1 MHPVPSLL
9 IKNIGEFFTGDL
21 SQPQRLVGSIL
32 IEDGRIAVLD
42 PPASTTADSV
52 IDAGGS
58 AVMPGL
64 VDGHVHPVFGEWTP
78 TQDTIGWIG
87 NYLHGGTTTM
97 ISACELH
104 VPGLDY
110 ENLTPELVTSLAV
123 VTASTTGRVRW
134 SGVKVHAGTVILVP
148 GMTEQ
153 HFDRLAAV
161 KSILAKF
168 IFFPLA
174 AGRDEAL
181 RYQRWCRER
190 GIRTKIH
197 TGGVSR
203 SGVSQICGYDVLS
216 WLQPDIAAHVSG
228 GPIPMS
234 DADMDAV
241 VDNTTF
247 ALEIC
252 SSGNYGSTLR
262 LVRRLADKGQLAR
275 LTVGTDTPGGTGV
288 IPRGML
294 RNLLFLCSV
303 CGLLPG
309 EAIAIATGNTAA
321 AHGLDV
327 GVLAVGPA
335 GRYRNLRAGRG
346 LDRHQRGGRH
356 RARRPAGHRLRDRG
370 RRDHRAGPQPADA
383 ATQPAAVLLMLRRAR
398 GRNEL
403 RLTSRHLGSPAVDSA
418 CAMRHAAPRAQ

>member
-1 MHPVPSLL
+1 MSKLL
-9 IKNIGEFFTGDL
+9 LKNIGEFFTGDL
-21 SQPQRLVGSIL
+21 NNPQAEVGSLL
-32 IEDGRIAVLD
+32 IENGRIAALD
-42 PPASTTADSV
+42 PPASVEAESV
-52 IDAGGS
+52 IDAGGA

-64 VDGHVHPVFGEWTP
+64 VDGHIHPVFGEWTP
-78 TQDTIGWIG
+78 TQDAIGWIG
-87 NYLHGGTTTM
+87 NYVHGGTTSM
-97 ISACELH
+97 VSACELH

-123 VTASTTGRVRW
+123 VTASTTGRLRW
-134 SGVKVHAGTVILVP
+134 SGAKVHAGTVILVP
-148 GMTEQ
+148 GMAEQ

-161 KSILAKF
+161 KSKLAKF
-168 IFFPLA
+168 IFYPLN

-181 RYQRWCRER
+181 QYQRWCRAR

-197 TGGVSR
+197 TGVVSR
-203 SGVSQICGYDVLS
+203 SGVSQICGYDVLA

-234 DADMDAV
+234 DTDMDSV
-241 VDNTTF
+241 VDNTAF

-262 LVRRLADKGQLAR
+262 LVRRLADKNQLGR
-275 LTVGTDTPGGTGV
+275 LTLGTDTPGGTGV

-303 CGLLPG
+303 CGLSPA

-327 GVLAVGPA
+327 GVLAA
-335 GRYRNLRAGRG
+335 GRPADLVICGPVEGSTGKSVSDAIAHGDLPGIAYVLIDGEIVV
-346 LDRHQRGGRH
+346 GGRS
-356 RARRPAGHRLRDRG
+356 RQTPPPNRRLFFSYCGAHMGG
-370 RRDHRAGPQPADA
+370 G
-383 ATQPAAVLLMLRRAR
+383 M
-398 GRNEL
+398 
-403 RLTSRHLGSPAVDSA
+403 A
-418 CAMRHAAPRAQ
+418 CA

>member
-1 MHPVPSLL
+1 MPSLL

-21 SQPQRLVGSIL
+21 AQPQKLVGSLL
-32 IEDGRIAVLD
+32 IEDGRIAALD
-42 PPASTTADSV
+42 PPADTKADNV

-64 VDGHVHPVFGEWTP
+64 VDGHIHPVFGEWTP
-78 TQDTIGWIG
+78 TQDAIGWIG
-87 NYLHGGTTTM
+87 NYVHGGTTTM

-110 ENLTPELVTSLAV
+110 NGLTPELVTSLAV
-123 VTASTTGRVRW
+123 RHRRHHRTRALERRQGARRHRDPHSRHEGGAFRPARRGRNRSSPSSSSIRSTG
-134 SGVKVHAGTVILVP
+134 
-148 GMTEQ
+148 
-153 HFDRLAAV
+153 D
-161 KSILAKF
+161 
-168 IFFPLA
+168 
-174 AGRDEAL
+174 RDEAL

-216 WLQPDIAAHVSG
+216 WLQPDIAAHVAG

-234 DADMDAV
+234 DADMDRV
-241 VDNTTF
+241 VDDTSF

-262 LVRRLADKGQLAR
+262 LVRRLADKGKLHR

-303 CGLLPG
+303 CGL
-309 EAIAIATGNTAA
+309 
-321 AHGLDV
+321 
-327 GVLAVGPA
+327 PA
-335 GRYRNLRAGRG
+335 GRG
-346 LDRHQRGGRH
+346 DRDRDRQH
-356 RARRPAGHRLRDRG
+356 RARR
-370 RRDHRAGPQPADA
+370 
-383 ATQPAAVLLMLRRAR
+383 T
-398 GRNEL
+398 
-403 RLTSRHLGSPAVDSA
+403 GSTSA
-418 CAMRHAAPRAQ
+418 CWRTAGRPTS

>member
-1 MHPVPSLL
+1 MPTLL
-9 IKNIGEFFTGDL
+9 IKNIGEFFTGEL
-21 SQPQRLVGSIL
+21 AQPQKLVGSLL
-32 IEDGRIAVLD
+32 IADGRIAALD
-42 PPASTTADSV
+42 PPETTTADSV

-64 VDGHVHPVFGEWTP
+64 VDGHVHPAFGEWTP

-134 SGVKVHAGTVILVP
+134 SGVKVHAGTVILIP
-148 GMTEQ
+148 GMKEE

-168 IFFPLA
+168 IFYPLTG
-174 AGRDEAL
+174 GRDEAL
-181 RYQRWCRER
+181 RYQRWCHER

-216 WLQPDIAAHVSG
+216 WLQPDIAAHVAG

-241 VDNTTF
+241 VDNTSF

-262 LVRRLADKGQLAR
+262 LVRRLADNGKLHR

-303 CGLLPG
+303 CGLMPA

-327 GVLAVGPA
+327 GVLAPGRPADLVICGPVEGSTGTSVSDA
-335 GRYRNLRAGRG
+335 IAHGDLPGISYVIVDGEIAV
-346 LDRHQRGGRH
+346 GGRS
-356 RARRPAGHRLRDRG
+356 RQTPPPNRRLFFSCCDAHAGGMTCD
-370 RRDHRAGPQPADA
+370 
-383 ATQPAAVLLMLRRAR
+383 
-398 GRNEL
+398 
-403 RLTSRHLGSPAVDSA
+403 
-418 CAMRHAAPRAQ
+418 

>member
-1 MHPVPSLL
+1 VSTLL

-21 SQPQRLVGSIL
+21 ATPQKSVGSLL
-32 IEDGRIAVLD
+32 IENGRIAALD
-42 PPASTTADSV
+42 PPADATAERV

-64 VDGHVHPVFGEWTP
+64 VDGHIHPVFGEWTP

-87 NYLHGGTTTM
+87 NYVHGGTTTM

-110 ENLTPELVTSLAV
+110 ESLTPDLVTSLAV
-123 VTASTTGRVRW
+123 VTAATTGRVRW
-134 SGVKVHAGTVILVP
+134 SGAKVHAGTVILVP
-148 GMTEQ
+148 GMTED
-153 HFDRLAAV
+153 HFDRLAAAR
-161 KSILAKF
+161 SILAKF
-168 IFFPLA
+168 IFYPLNR
-174 AGRDEAL
+174 GRDEAL
-181 RYQRWCRER
+181 QYQRWCRAR

-216 WLQPDIAAHVSG
+216 WLKPDIAAHVSG

-234 DADMDAV
+234 DADMDTV

-247 ALEIC
+247 ALEVC

-275 LTVGTDTPGGTGV
+275 LTLGTDTPGGTGI

-303 CGLLPG
+303 CGLTPG
-309 EAIAIATGNTAA
+309 EAIAIATGNTAK
-321 AHGLDV
+321 AHGLEV
-327 GVLAVGPA
+327 GVLAA
-335 GRYRNLRAGRG
+335 GRPADIVICGPVEGSTGQSAADAIAHGDLPGIAYVIIDGEIIVGGRSRQTPPPNRRLFFSCCDAHAAGLRADG
-346 LDRHQRGGRH
+346 
-356 RARRPAGHRLRDRG
+356 
-370 RRDHRAGPQPADA
+370 
-383 ATQPAAVLLMLRRAR
+383 V
-398 GRNEL
+398 
-403 RLTSRHLGSPAVDSA
+403 
-418 CAMRHAAPRAQ
+418 